1 MTMAEKHSKKRDRSS
16 KEDGGCENDGDK
28 LTKRQRKA
36 LAAKKPY
43 FQPKPA
49 SALQRLDVPLD
60 DMTPEQRID
69 LIADLSESIIE
80 DPATALTSSRTALVA
95 SGNKSKDGDDQ
106 GANKEKQY
114 QKTQSK
120 MNRLLDLASLSSNG
134 HDAHA
139 ARLGILSLLAIF
151 QDILP
156 SYRIRLPT
164 EAEMSVR
171 VSKDVKQT
179 WDYERKLLQAYQRYL
194 QLLERTWEEG
204 KFGRNWS
211 SLNDEKRNRHQPPT
225 TIAATAILALS
236 QLLQSCYNFNFRSN
250 LIAIVVKQASNKNE
264 DIRLACCTALSS
276 MFANKDV
283 QGEASL
289 EAVRLMAKLIKQQST
304 NGGKPVHPDLVNTW
318 LSLPLRVHE
327 DEAVAARLAAQA
339 KLKKS
344 KRSKQDKEQADIEKE
359 MKEGEASVDKM
370 ELARNQNECLHSITL
385 TYFRILKEVA
395 NEREDSRG
403 GSDLVDVLLPCA
415 LKGLAKFSHLI
426 HLDAIVDL
434 LSVLKD
440 LLKNVAVLPLD
451 AAIHCV
457 LCALKTLRGPG
468 RDTLPVDPKEY
479 LVPLYALLPRLGV
492 DQIEAAS
499 SVGGTSAVERGGDRT
514 IEAAIQCLDHAFLQ
528 RRELSTKRLS
538 GFVKRLTSTS
548 LHCSPQSAV
557 PLLASARQIS
567 ARYSSAPSS
576 KLGSMLENE
585 EEIVSEGVYAPESE
599 DPEQSNAHATSLWEL
614 SLLRH
619 SMNPIVSS
627 HAQAA
632 AEGKLLKLPGE
643 TPKKLFSR
651 MSRDATELYIPQKV
665 QWKRHPLDS
674 RPKQGDAAEGVRLKV
689 TEIRSESKRR
699 RRQRNQIRFITP
711 RRTTINVCLL
721 SD

>member
-1 MTMAEKHSKKRDRSS
+1 MADIQHSKKRDRPS
-16 KEDGGCENDGDK
+16 KDDGGCENDGDK

-36 LAAKKPY
+36 LASKKPY

-49 SALQRLDVPLD
+49 SALQRLEVPLD
-60 DMTPEQRID
+60 EMAPEQRID

-80 DPATALTSSRTALVA
+80 DPATALTSSRTALGA
-95 SGNKSKDGDDQ
+95 SGNKSSKDGE
-106 GANKEKQY
+106 GAKEKQY

-211 SLNDEKRNRHQPPT
+211 SLNDEKRKQHQPPT

-264 DIRLACCTALSS
+264 DIRLACCSALSS
-276 MFANKDV
+276 MFANKDM

-304 NGGKPVHPDLVNTW
+304 NGGKPVHSDLVNTW

-395 NEREDSRG
+395 SEKEDSRG
-403 GSDLVDVLLPCA
+403 GGDLVDVLLPCA
-415 LKGLAKFSHLI
+415 LNGLAKFSHLI

-434 LSVLKD
+434 LSVLKE
-440 LLKNVAVLPLD
+440 LLKNVDVLPLD

-479 LVPLYALLPRLGV
+479 LVPLYSLLPRLGV
-492 DQIEAAS
+492 DHIEAAS
-499 SVGGTSAVERGGDRT
+499 SVAGTSAVERGGDRT

-557 PLLASARQIS
+557 PLLASARQVS

-576 KLGSMLENE
+576 KLGCMLENE

-619 SMNPIVSS
+619 SMNPLVSS

-632 AEGKLLKLPGE
+632 AEGKLLRLPGE
-643 TPKKLFSR
+643 TPKKLFAR
-651 MSRDATELYIPQKV
+651 MSRNAMELYIPQKV

-674 RPKQGDAAEGVRLKV
+674 RPKQGEAEEGVRVKV
-689 TEIRSESKRR
+689 TDIRCSESKRR
-699 RRQRNQIRFITP
+699 RRQRNLIRFITP
-711 RRTTINVCLL
+711 RRTEVKAVNVFL
-721 SD
+721 